1 MIWFCRI
8 IGELWYNNFFVL
20 LNYSVRYVYQVTRL
34 IYNVYSFLCS
44 MYMYYIIWCCCMN
57 KLMCKEFNI
66 LNLEIQLIVFVL
78 DESSALCIM
87 CWTLPQAPAKLA
99 NMHTILK
106 EQNNVIIRHTDDFE
120 TRNWIP
126 TSTMTFPGFKP
137 TIFRNTILVF

>member
-1 MIWFCRI
+1 
-8 IGELWYNNFFVL
+8 
-20 LNYSVRYVYQVTRL
+20 
-34 IYNVYSFLCS
+34 
-44 MYMYYIIWCCCMN
+44 MN

-106 EQNNVIIRHTDDFE
+106 EQNNVTIRHTDDFE